1 MKKIYNYGGS
11 FLSDVSDFAETAVFV
26 HINDILR
33 IMCII
38 AHKIEIVLCI
48 SEW

>member
-1 MKKIYNYGGS
+1 MNKMYKSGWS
-11 FLSDVSDFAETAVFV
+11 FLSDVSAFAETAVFV
-26 HINDILR
+26 HTNDILR